1 MGALFITDWGSVPA
15 EEALYREA
23 CLCRAGTC
31 GDAPRLYFWRAR
43 HPAIVMGRGRDAEKD
58 IYVHTALGDGVPV
71 LVRASGGGT
80 VFLISGDEDGHVLCV
95 GVLLPLPGS
104 DITGNPIREVFR
116 AGLAPLVEGL
126 GAMGIRAEI
135 KGASDVVVGGRK
147 IAGAAQARKRRA
159 VLVHACV
166 LVRTPVEDI
175 NRYIRHPE
183 DEPEYRAG
191 RRHRDFLTDVCSL
204 TGLSVGKAE
213 SELAARVSACFSESM
228 VREGAAF

>member
-1 MGALFITDWGSVPA
+1 MTESIADLMRATFERLAVVTGLGYVLWHLAATVTRPEHLGARAWLLTFALMPVVP
-15 EEALYREA
+15 L
-23 CLCRAGTC
+23 
-31 GDAPRLYFWRAR
+31 
-43 HPAIVMGRGRDAEKD
+43 
-58 IYVHTALGDGVPV
+58 
-71 LVRASGGGT
+71 LVW
-80 VFLISGDEDGHVLCV
+80 
-95 GVLLPLPGS
+95 LPLA
-104 DITGNPIREVFR
+104 VW
-116 AGLAPLVEGL
+116 LL
-126 GAMGIRAEI
+126 G
-135 KGASDVVVGGRK
+135 
-147 IAGAAQARKRRA
+147 RA